1 MEFSRQEYWSG
12 LPFLLPGD
20 LVNPEVEPMSPVLA
34 DGFFTTEPLGKVSF
48 LLRLLIPSHHGVH
61 RMTSPKPNYFPKAPP
76 PKTFILELVL
86 QHEFGGRGD
95 KPSSPT

>member
-20 LVNPEVEPMSPVLA
+20 LVNPEMEPTSPVLA

-48 LLRLLIPSHHGVH
+48 LLRLLILS
-61 RMTSPKPNYFPKAPP
+61 
-76 PKTFILELVL
+76 
-86 QHEFGGRGD
+86 RGPLYD
-95 KPSSPT
+95 FT